1 MFLTS
6 AYLLEPAHHAQQ
18 GKADPEEGPGARE
31 LDGRYGQ
38 ARQTLPANVAQPFA
52 CVAEKLGQ
60 HPWLEYAYCYG
71 PGNYVHKRTDL
82 AGDELWH
89 WTNLEPAFCFMNN
102 ADEIGFIAMH
112 VQIVAKANQM
122 IGGISDALGG
132 VAEGDLVLQRAGLGA
147 TLEALVRMNAS
158 RREMWGASRPT
169 QVSMMLA
176 R

>member
-1 MFLTS
+1 M
-6 AYLLEPAHHAQQ
+6 
-18 GKADPEEGPGARE
+18 
-31 LDGRYGQ
+31 
-38 ARQTLPANVAQPFA
+38 
-52 CVAEKLGQ
+52 
-60 HPWLEYAYCYG
+60 
-71 PGNYVHKRTDL
+71 HKRTDL

-132 VAEGDLVLQRAGLGA
+132 AAEGDLVLQRAGLGA

-169 QVSMMLA
+169 QVSIMLA